1 MKNIFNKEF
10 NKRLISALFFVP
22 IVILPL
28 LYSHY
33 LSVLVYIS
41 IISVILIEINQMKNK
56 VKYIFIFNIYSC
68 LVISAFFLFLFLL
81 ISGVLSKYLLF
92 GIILVIWLFDTF
104 SFLGGKAFGGRKL
117 MPKISSGKTVS
128 GLVTGIL
135 MTLISTELI
144 LNMIGISIRYSVI
157 FTISIVFLSFFGD
170 TIVSLIKRYASIKD
184 SGNIMPGHG
193 GLLDRFDSFIMV
205 FFAYGTGFIL
215 L

>member
-81 ISGVLSKYLLF
+81 ITGVLSKYLLF

-104 SFLGGKAFGGRKL
+104 SFLGGKALGGRKL

-144 LNMIGISIRYSVI
+144 LNMIGVSIRYSVI

-170 TIVSLIKRYASIKD
+170 TIVSLIKR
-184 SGNIMPGHG
+184 
-193 GLLDRFDSFIMV
+193 
-205 FFAYGTGFIL
+205 
-215 L
+215 